1 MTKDEL
7 TAIVEHANASW
18 GLNPFKDDLTKQK
31 KAWWHFLADLEAPK
45 VMKTIDKLALI
56 GGFPPRPGDVRR
68 LTVVGRL
75 PSAIEAWGELQAA
88 RQAVYGGSQP
98 SPVSEMTK
106 ATVKRLGD
114 QQMTTNGDRDKFIE
128 TYNLVL
134 ADYVEEQCALP

>member
-7 TAIVEHANASW
+7 TTIVEHVNASW
-18 GLNPFKDDLTKQK
+18 GQNPFKDDLIKQK

-45 VMKTIDKLALI
+45 VMKVIDNLAFI

-75 PSAIEAWGELQAA
+75 PTAIEAWGELQAA

-98 SPVSEMTK
+98 SPVSETTK

-114 QQMTTNGDRDKFIE
+114 QQMSTNGDREKFIE
-128 TYNLVL
+128 TYNLVV